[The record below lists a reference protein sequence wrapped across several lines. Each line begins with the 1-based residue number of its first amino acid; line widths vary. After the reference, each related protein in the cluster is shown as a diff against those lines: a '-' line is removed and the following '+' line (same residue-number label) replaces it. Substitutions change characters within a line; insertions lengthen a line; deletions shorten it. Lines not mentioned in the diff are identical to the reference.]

1 MAAEKKNDVE
11 EKTTTK
17 KAVEKMPDTVIVH
30 LDDARD
36 GELEVQYVSV
46 NGKSYTVNKGE
57 DVEVPLAVAEV
68 LVNSKDAMG
77 RYKNYVKEKEYK
89 TQK

>member
-1 MAAEKKNDVE
+1 MAAEKKTDVE
-11 EKTTTK
+11 EKTTAK

-36 GELEVQYVSV
+36 GEPEVQYVSV

-77 RYKNYVKEKEYK
+77 RYKNYVREKEYK